1 MENKILLEEINR
13 IKLISNYDLN
23 RTSIENEEIIL
34 ERNMS
39 REFRAFLETTRG
51 TEVVRGELETI
62 LKQGGIEIKT
72 LKDPLGG
79 VRTLTKPSEILKAF
93 KEGKLAENSV
103 VDLKNAMFKNS
114 KSSELIKALAQD
126 YVTSEK
132 FIAEY
137 SHLSNAEILNKLN
150 RGPMKLP
157 KNSEQSR
164 AILNAHEAKLVKDAE
179 ELRNAEELRRAE
191 ELRKRKEQKNP
202 ENERT
207 FNPKE
212 EPKPYESE
220 REWKNTQKMT
230 EEERIIE
237 VKRRK
242 PKKERVKMIKE
253 DPKGFFEFLK
263 KSGLVIWKAGGWV
276 LSNIVWIA
284 LFGGLAYGVW
294 QLWSKLTGV
303 KKECPPGM
311 TEDPKTG
318 ECVKGGE
325 SEDDDNTEDNRIKDE
340 QGNSYDPCSG
350 VFKIWCVTKDG
361 INENGTDYI
370 SQAQDCLGLSPT
382 GMFNKEMEDKL
393 YKKINK
399 RTFTKAD
406 MTLICMRRSTLA
418 AL

>member
-13 IKLISNYDLN
+13 IKLISNYNLN
-23 RTSIENEEIIL
+23 KTSIENQKIIF

-39 REFRAFLETTRG
+39 REFKTFLDSARG
-51 TEVVRGELETI
+51 TEVVRSELETI

-79 VRTLTKPSEILKAF
+79 VRTLTKPSEILKAL
-93 KEGKLAENSV
+93 KEGKLAESSI
-103 VDLKNAMFKNS
+103 VDIKVTMYKNTQ
-114 KSSELIKALAQD
+114 SSELIKAIAND
-126 YVTSEK
+126 FVNSEK

-150 RGPMKLP
+150 KGPMKLP

-164 AILNAHEAKLVKDAE
+164 AILNANEAKLAKDAE
-179 ELRNAEELRRAE
+179 ALRKAEEARKAE
-191 ELRKRKEQKNP
+191 ELRKTKEPKNP
-202 ENERT
+202 EDKRT
-207 FNPKE
+207 INPKE

-220 REWKNTQKMT
+220 KEWKNTEKMT

-237 VKRRK
+237 VKKRK
-242 PKKERVKMIKE
+242 PKKVREKMIKE
-253 DPKGFFEFLK
+253 DPKGFFDFLK

-276 LSNIVWIA
+276 MSNLVWIA
-284 LFGGLAYGVW
+284 LFGGLAYGAWV
-294 QLWSKLTGV
+294 LWSKKTKV
-303 KKECPPGM
+303 TKECPPGM
-311 TEDPKTG
+311 IEDPQTG

-325 SEDDDNTEDNRIKDE
+325 SEDDDNTQDNRIKDE

-361 INENGTDYI
+361 ISENGTDYI

>member
-23 RTSIENEEIIL
+23 KTSIENQKIIF

-51 TEVVRGELETI
+51 TEVLRSELETI

-93 KEGKLAENSV
+93 KEGKLAESSV
-103 VDLKNAMFKNS
+103 VDLKTAMFKNS
-114 KSSELIKALAQD
+114 NSSELIKALSND
-126 YVTSEK
+126 FVNSEK

-137 SHLSNAEILNKLN
+137 SHLSNAEIVNKLN
-150 RGPMKLP
+150 KGPMKLP

-164 AILNAHEAKLVKDAE
+164 AIINAHEAKLAKDAKA
-179 ELRNAEELRRAE
+179 AEEARKAE
-191 ELRKRKEQKNP
+191 ELRKRKESKKP
-202 ENERT
+202 EEQRT
-207 FNPKE
+207 PNPKE

-220 REWKNTQKMT
+220 REWKNTEKMT

-237 VKRRK
+237 VKKRM
-242 PKKERVKMIKE
+242 PKEKRVKMIKE
-253 DPKGFFEFLK
+253 DPKGFFKFLK

-276 LSNIVWIA
+276 LSNIVWLA

-311 TEDPKTG
+311 TEDPQTG

-325 SEDDDNTEDNRIKDE
+325 SEDDDNNTEDNRIKDE

-406 MTLICMRRSTLA
+406 MNLICMRRSTLA